1 MGRVQSVGKLVVE
14 KGEYEGKKGNG
25 RGTRHHGEKG
35 KRIVGYH
42 H

>member
-1 MGRVQSVGKLVVE
+1 MGRVQSVGKLGAE
-14 KGEYEGKKGNG
+14 EGEDEGKKGNG
-25 RGTRHHGEKG
+25 RDTRHHGEKC